1 MWPYSD
7 SVNIIMRRRREIL
20 VLNSNTV
27 LTAIVCYLL
36 LIGKAFVNEMTE
48 KIKLRKLRGKNVKFS
63 LADYNVPE
71 PFDYN

>member
-1 MWPYSD
+1 
-7 SVNIIMRRRREIL
+7 MRRRREIL

-63 LADYNVPE
+63 LADYHVPE